1 MKNNPIIPYILIMAF
16 GIGLIFFMSLE
27 GAGNKEEI
35 AEGHEEEAT
44 TEEGG
49 AAEEG
54 GATAEGA
61 NGEELVSACIGCHG
75 GDLTGGMGPKIAG
88 LDAEHIKDV
97 LANGIEGT
105 PMTPGLKT
113 GAEAEAIAEYIS
125 SLK

>member
-35 AEGHEEEAT
+35 AAEHG
-44 TEEGG
+44 
-49 AAEEG
+49 EEG
-54 GATAEGA
+54 GATEEGA
-61 NGEELVSACIGCHG
+61 TASEGAGGEELVSACIGCHG

-88 LDAEHIKDV
+88 LDAEHIVDV
-97 LANGIEGT
+97 LTNGIEGS
-105 PMTPGLKT
+105 PMTPGLRT

-125 SLK
+125 SLE

>member
-27 GAGNKEEI
+27 GVNNKEEI
-35 AEGHEEEAT
+35 AAGHEEGT

-49 AAEEG
+49 A
-54 GATAEGA
+54 TTEGA
-61 NGEELVSACIGCHG
+61 SGEELVSTCIGCHG

-88 LDAEHIKDV
+88 LDAEHIVDV
-97 LANGIEGT
+97 LTNGIEGS